1 MGSVLRHENKW
12 SDILKLKLFFYALPQ
27 RVKAMLKFCPSPHE
41 IQMLLGFPF
50 NAAGCHTSL
59 LSRHRLSVWS
69 GETRACEPHKGCCWR
84 KLSNSWHKG
93 DIRGQRCGLAAP
105 WALVQVVSSSSGA
118 LRSTT
123 FLNRFQSIFLV
134 HPMEQSL
141 RAFPRTYNSSWILL

>member
-1 MGSVLRHENKW
+1 
-12 SDILKLKLFFYALPQ
+12 
-27 RVKAMLKFCPSPHE
+27 MLKFCPSPHE

-69 GETRACEPHKGCCWR
+69 GETRAREPHKGCCWR
-84 KLSNSWHKG
+84 KLSNSWHKD

-118 LRSTT
+118 LRSTA
-123 FLNRFQSIFLV
+123 FLNLFQSIFLV

-141 RAFPRTYNSSWILL
+141 RAFPRTYLALTPLEFYYSFVKGDDSSQSHVMLLNLHVKIVVYP